1 MDAKCNTHATSVSTS
16 RKAGWLQL
24 CKGVSL
30 ILIMFWSSLLGVC
43 VFHAVLLP
51 LLFFRQSHR
60 LYRRMAD
67 ALVYSWII
75 FNTVSAILRL
85 LTMSEVQYLVLCIHA
100 RTSVLHVHWNCVYM
114 YMSMYSHVCTYV
126 CRNLLG
132 TCRLVYFSVH
142 GRMTH
147 DVCGVTIHTRVGY
160 CSLLLL
166 WQALLELVYG
176 VKVVV
181 TGDCMLPG
189 ERSVIIM
196 NHRTRLDWMFFWS
209 VLVRQSGV
217 CTEKII
223 LKSTLKGIPGAG
235 RQHTTCTPV
244 CDWQSSFSNAVLS
257 WCLCTFSRLGNA
269 GWTVYVHQ
277 KEVGTRPADAK
288 EVYWLLRCHRSQNSG
303 RHNIYAKDLI
313 PSIFQRSKINN

>member
-16 RKAGWLQL
+16 RKAAGWRQM

-30 ILIMFWSSLLGVC
+30 IFIMFWSSLLGVC

-244 CDWQSSFSNAVLS
+244 CDIDSPHFQMLFYRDVSVPFP
-257 WCLCTFSRLGNA
+257 
-269 GWTVYVHQ
+269 GWAMQVGLFMFIKRRWEQDQLTLRKFIDYFAAIGHRTQVATIFMQ
-277 KEVGTRPADAK
+277 KIWFLQFFKEAK
-288 EVYWLLRCHRSQNSG
+288 
-303 RHNIYAKDLI
+303 
-313 PSIFQRSKINN
+313 